1 MSSPRTPV
9 AAVFGWISLTLG
21 VLAVVLYGAWP
32 YVLPPA
38 PSPAPSSSAVVK
50 IDVETAAQLQRAAA
64 LLGAGGRLDEM
75 AADPA
80 QLQRAEQIIE
90 TLLEQLPQLGEAHRL
105 KGLLELTRGNGPA
118 ARQSFERCLELD
130 SANLPAFLALG
141 ASYAEDEDHVAAEG
155 VFRRALEVHPE
166 SVAALNNLGQT
177 LWLLDRQ
184 DEAMEVYRRK
194 IEIQQRALAAGEDAA
209 GTNSQAPTSAQ
220 EAFGDPSEGQAE
232 NE

>member
-32 YVLPPA
+32 HVVPS
-38 PSPAPSSSAVVK
+38 SPAAASVVE
-50 IDVETAAQLQRAAA
+50 IDVETAHQLQRAAA
-64 LLGAGGRLDEM
+64 LLGAGGRLGEM
-75 AADPA
+75 SADPA
-80 QLQRAEQIIE
+80 QLQQAEQIIE
-90 TLLEQLPQLGEAHRL
+90 TLLEQLPQLGETHRL

-130 SANLPAFLALG
+130 ATNLPAFLALG
-141 ASYAEDEDHVAAEG
+141 ASYAEDEDHAAAES
-155 VFRRALEVHPE
+155 VFRRALELHPE

-177 LWLLDRQ
+177 LWLLGRQ

-194 IEIQQRALAAGEDAA
+194 IAIQQRALGAGADAA
-209 GTNSQAPTSAQ
+209 ETISSAPTSAE
-220 EAFGDPSEGQAE
+220 EAFGDATPESGEGS
-232 NE
+232 